1 MHPAIKIAIDAL
13 FNNLLS
19 EPINMA
25 GSVGLCLTTNISAIR
40 FKWQYKEIQA
50 DNLGSSSSIQ
60 HFESFKRPINKF

>member
-1 MHPAIKIAIDAL
+1 MHLVIKFARDAL
-13 FNNLLS
+13 FNNPLS
-19 EPINMA
+19 EPINVS
-25 GSVGLCLTTNISAIR
+25 GSVGLCHATNISAIR